1 MIEYK
6 SIIKVMLYACIYKFK
21 LYFLLIVIIL
31 FIFFY
36 SIFFSYLMRM
46 IEKNKVK
53 NIKRFTY
60 INLSMILIFNLK
72 NINFLFV

>member
-1 MIEYK
+1 
-6 SIIKVMLYACIYKFK
+6 
-21 LYFLLIVIIL
+21 
-31 FIFFY
+31 
-36 SIFFSYLMRM
+36 M

-72 NINFLFV
+72 NINFLLFEFFKGYNRINKKLYLILIIFFKLIYFSKIIKIK

>member
-1 MIEYK
+1 
-6 SIIKVMLYACIYKFK
+6 
-21 LYFLLIVIIL
+21 
-31 FIFFY
+31 
-36 SIFFSYLMRM
+36 MRM